1 MRNKIFS
8 ITLCLILLGSI
19 IAQDMGDNGGTITGT
34 INAKRL
40 RDARDVVV
48 FLEKVDGKYP
58 LPKEKPVMDQNNM
71 VFVPHVLPLVVGTIV
86 QFPNSDNVR
95 HNVFSRSKTKK
106 FNLGTYA
113 AGVVRE
119 VTFDKLGIV
128 NILCNVHTEMSAFI
142 VILENPYFALTG
154 PDGKFTI
161 KNVPPGTYKNKAW
174 HEKLREKEKYVTV
187 IDGKT
192 VEADFNLRR

>member
-8 ITLCLILLGSI
+8 ITLCLFFLGSI

-34 INAKRL
+34 IKVKRL

-48 FLEKVDGKYP
+48 FLEKVDGKFP

-119 VTFDKLGIV
+119 VTFDKPGIV

-142 VILENPYFALTG
+142 VVLENPYFVLTG

-161 KNVPPGTYKNKAW
+161 KNVPPGTYKIKAW
-174 HEKLREKEKYVTV
+174 HEKLREKEKDVTV

-192 VEADFNLRR
+192 VTIDFKLSR

>member
-19 IAQDMGDNGGTITGT
+19 IAQDMGDNGGAITGT
-34 INAKRL
+34 IKAKRL

-48 FLEKVDGKYP
+48 FLEKVDGKFA
-58 LPKEKPVMDQNNM
+58 LPKVEPVMDQNNM

-95 HNVFSRSKTKK
+95 HNVFSRSKTKQ

-119 VTFDKLGIV
+119 VTFDKPGIV

-142 VILENPYFALTG
+142 VVLENPYFALTG

-161 KNVPPGTYKNKAW
+161 KNVPPGTYKIKAW
-174 HEKLREKEKYVTV
+174 HEKLREMEKDITV
-187 IDGKT
+187 IDDKSVT
-192 VEADFNLRR
+192 IDFKLSR

>member
-8 ITLCLILLGSI
+8 ITLCLIFLGSI
-19 IAQDMGDNGGTITGT
+19 VAQDMGDNGGTITGT
-34 INAKRL
+34 ITAKRL

-48 FLEKVDGKYP
+48 FLEKVDGKFS

-71 VFVPHVLPLVVGTIV
+71 VFVPHVLPLVVGTTV

-95 HNVFSRSKTKK
+95 HNVFSRSKTKQ

-119 VTFDKLGIV
+119 VTFDKPGIV

-142 VILENPYFALTG
+142 VVLENPYFALTG
-154 PDGKFTI
+154 PDGKFAI
-161 KNVPPGTYKNKAW
+161 KNVPPGTYKIIAW
-174 HEKLREKEKYVTV
+174 HEKLREKEKDVTV
-187 IDGKT
+187 INGKT
-192 VEADFNLRR
+192 ITIDFKLSR